1 MSGKS
6 LQNKSQTEESKK
18 DLWNT
23 DWRAVRDAEALI
35 GQPFVLDACAMDKP
49 TAKAPVF
56 ISPQQDSLKTPWH
69 TTNGAVWC
77 NPPFTM
83 KPQFLNRASEQAK
96 IGQINIMVML
106 PFEPCTN
113 WWRTFV
119 SGKATAV
126 YMPDGRYSYL
136 DPVTKLLV
144 PNINFV
150 SCFLLFTPL
159 TLPTQYVEFKRGIGK
174 HLVREGEIPVR
185 AKVKK
190 KLKEG
195 E

>member
-6 LQNKSQTEESKK
+6 LKKSKTEETLK

-35 GQPFVLDACAMDKP
+35 GQSFELDACAMDQE
-49 TAKAPVF
+49 TSKAPVF
-56 ISPQQDSLKTPWH
+56 ISPEQDSLITAWQ
-69 TTNGAVWC
+69 TQSGAVWC

-83 KPQFLNRASEQAK
+83 KPEFLTRAAEQAK
-96 IGQINIMVML
+96 LCKTQVMVML
-106 PFEPCTN
+106 PFEPCTV

-119 SGKATAV
+119 SGKASKV

-150 SCFLLFTPL
+150 SCFLLFTPIA
-159 TLPTQYVEFKRGIGK
+159 TPTEYVEFNRGIGK

-190 KLKEG
+190 KVKEG
-195 E
+195 N